1 MPSDELA
8 HHANAFCIVENDCV
22 YSVFEKQVFRAYEV
36 AIFSDN
42 DARDAVQ
49 QSCAGAHD
57 AGTESADQSQVSPVS
72 SAACVAQA
80 NCLGMRCR
88 IAMGERAVAGTC
100 DDLAAAHDDAA
111 DRYLAGRGGGAG
123 LRQRDIHER
132 Q

>member
-1 MPSDELA
+1 MRSDELA

-80 NCLGMRCR
+80 NGLGMRCR
-88 IAMGERAVAGTC
+88 ISGLNSQVMPARH
-100 DDLAAAHDDAA
+100 DLAVPVGED
-111 DRYLAGRGGGAG
+111 
-123 LRQRDIHER
+123 
-132 Q
+132 